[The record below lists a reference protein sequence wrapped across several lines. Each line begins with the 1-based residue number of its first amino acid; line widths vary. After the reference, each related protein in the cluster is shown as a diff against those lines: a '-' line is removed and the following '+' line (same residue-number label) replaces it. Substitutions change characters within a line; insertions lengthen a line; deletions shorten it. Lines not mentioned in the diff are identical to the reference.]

1 MNYLREIPN
10 IMESLYYINCKPLW
24 LEHRKSQR
32 SSDSKNMSHKFVRQV
47 SITIRGASS
56 VATDSAQIVLM
67 DQSLAKIS
75 DLFDIAY
82 SYQNNMKDVLFT
94 TFFPSMIGIGGIFFC
109 AFQCTSYANDVLC
122 QYSFRHYCRHDTGYA
137 IQKKE

>member
-1 MNYLREIPN
+1 
-10 IMESLYYINCKPLW
+10 
-24 LEHRKSQR
+24 
-32 SSDSKNMSHKFVRQV
+32 MSHKFVRQV

-94 TFFPSMIGIGGIFFC
+94 TFFPSMIGIGGVFF
-109 AFQCTSYANDVLC
+109 AHFNVLHMLTM
-122 QYSFRHYCRHDTGYA
+122 YFVSTVSGTTVAMIPDMKYR
-137 IQKKE
+137 KKNKASRLHLLNNENNKKG